1 MRACAALCLMLAT
14 SVVLADWL
22 DDMPSVDE
30 VAAAVR
36 EQNREDAPRYRASDG
51 FRSVNG
57 LPSGPRRFAD
67 DDPEWYAARLAGTF
81 EMLRWQLLFEA
92 LYETN
97 PAVPSKWRPLSEPR
111 SSTLERA
118 AKIGRQYREFELAL
132 LSGVGKRPGYAKSI
146 CDRPDT
152 FLNRFGQ
159 KMGTRQ
165 ECYQEQFHL
174 NADLQHVKSYRM
186 AIFPRLFCHRGEY
199 YQSRYEEY
207 FNYGNGV
214 RAGYWDRPHNYVFKR
229 IRQEQ
234 WPQVAPPQ
242 ATEQVC
248 TAYGGDKDGNGICD
262 AWQAALKSKAVAAT
276 NIKCALCPDPAPSGV
291 PPYSSIVSATWDA
304 SKEALTRSSVDG
316 AEWGGYVYPVQ
327 GGFRYLAPVSSGSTN
342 MIDFAATADPA
353 LAQLFRSGKPV
364 ACRQVATYHTHPDAW
379 SISGLS
385 LGDMKTAISTGTP
398 SYVMK
403 AGKTET
409 LYVFEPG
416 RSADADEA
424 IMDADPWDSIP
435 GVLESAELY
444 YNTRYVDALTEQ

>member
-1 MRACAALCLMLAT
+1 MRASAALCLMLAT
-14 SVVLADWL
+14 SVVRADWL

-36 EQNREDAPRYRASDG
+36 DQNREDAPRYRASDG
-51 FRSVNG
+51 LRSVNG

-67 DDPEWYAARLAGTF
+67 DDAEWYAARLAGTF

-92 LYETN
+92 LHETN
-97 PAVPSKWRPLSEPR
+97 PEVPAKWRPLSEPKK
-111 SSTLERA
+111 STLERA
-118 AKIGRQYREFELAL
+118 EKIAREYREVELAL
-132 LSGVGKRPGYAKSI
+132 WSGIGKRPGYAKRL

-174 NADLQHVKSYRM
+174 NADLQHMLAYRLAM
-186 AIFPRLFCHRGEY
+186 FPRLFCHQGDY
-199 YQSRYEEY
+199 YQKRYQAY
-207 FNYGNGV
+207 FNDGNGV
-214 RAGYWDRPHNYVFKR
+214 PPGTWDRPHNYAYKL
-229 IRQEQ
+229 IRKEK
-234 WPQVAPPQ
+234 WPAIAQPR
-242 ATEQVC
+242 TSEQVC
-248 TAYGGDKDGNGICD
+248 AASGSDKDGNGICD

-276 NIKCALCPDPAPSGV
+276 SIKCALCPDPGPSGV
-291 PPYSSIVSATWDA
+291 PPYSSIVSAAWDA
-304 SKEALTRSSVDG
+304 SREALAKSSLDG
-316 AEWGGYVYPVQ
+316 NEWGGYIYPVPA
-327 GGFRYLAPVSSGSTN
+327 GYRYLAPVSSGLIN
-342 MIDFAATADPA
+342 MIDFAATAEPA
-353 LAQLFRSGKPV
+353 LNQLFPGGKPA
-364 ACRQVATYHTHPDAW
+364 ACRQVATYHTHPSAW

-424 IMDADPWDSIP
+424 ITDADPWDSIP
-435 GVLESAELY
+435 GFLESAELY